1 MCILLI
7 AIDTVLDWPLLLLG
21 NRDEF
26 HPRPSLS
33 AQPWRGAGDCLGGL
47 DLVGGGSWLAQ
58 RNDGRFAA
66 VTNLRNGLPAQAPR
80 SRGML
85 VRDFVTSNQPPEQF
99 AQRVLSDIGLYG
111 GFNLVFGDRSS
122 VWLIDGSTATVQR
135 LPAGVHVVSNGPYAG
150 FWPKS
155 ERLRTQFMRTVN
167 AGWRDDASL
176 LALLADTRVADDAE
190 LPDTGVGLER
200 ERLLSPIFI
209 RGEHY
214 GTRASSLVMRH
225 EDGTLHFR
233 ERSFAAHGT
242 QSDEVTWVCPSF
254 DSEWRLDD
262 GAAD

>member
-7 AIDTVLDWPLLLLG
+7 AINSVHDWPLLLLG

-26 HPRPSLS
+26 HSRSTLA
-33 AQPWRGAGDCLGGL
+33 AQPWRGASDCLGGL
-47 DLVGGGSWLAQ
+47 DQVGGGGWLVQ

-66 VTNLRNGLPAQAPR
+66 VTNLRSGMLAQAPR

-85 VRDFVTSNQPPEQF
+85 VREFVIGNEPA
-99 AQRVLSDIGLYG
+99 AQYAERVLSSIGQYG
-111 GFNLVFGDRSS
+111 GFNLVFGDKSS
-122 VWLIDGSTATVQR
+122 VWLIDGSSSTLQHLTT
-135 LPAGVHVVSNGPYAG
+135 GVHVIGNGPYASS
-150 FWPKS
+150 WPKN
-155 ERLRTQFMRTVN
+155 ERLRSSFMRTVN

-176 LALLADTRVADDAE
+176 LRLLSDARPAEEAE
-190 LPDTGVGLER
+190 LPDTGVGIER

-233 ERSFAAHGT
+233 ELSFAAHGVPIDDV
-242 QSDEVTWVCPSF
+242 SWKCDPI
-254 DSEWRLDD
+254 DGEWRL
-262 GAAD
+262 ADEE

>member
-7 AIDTVLDWPLLLLG
+7 AIKAVHEWPLLLLG

-26 HPRPSLS
+26 HSRPTLA
-33 AQPWRGAGDCLGGL
+33 AQPWRGAPDCLGGL

-66 VTNLRNGLPAQAPR
+66 VTNLRSGIPAQAPR

-85 VRDFVTSNQPPEQF
+85 VREFVTGNEPVAQF
-99 AQRVLSDIGLYG
+99 AKRVLSNIGQYG
-111 GFNLVFGDRSS
+111 GFNLVFGDGSA
-122 VWLIDGSTATVQR
+122 VWLIDGSTASLQR
-135 LPAGVHVVSNGPYAG
+135 LATGVHVVGNGPYASS
-150 FWPKS
+150 WPKN
-155 ERLRTQFMRTVN
+155 ERLRSRFTRAVN

-176 LALLADTRVADDAE
+176 LAFLSDARTAADSE
-190 LPDTGVGLER
+190 LPDTGVGIER

-209 RGEHY
+209 RGEQY

-233 ERSFAAHGT
+233 ESSFAAQG
-242 QSDEVTWVCPSF
+242 VPSG
-254 DSEWRLDD
+254 DALWECHPIDGEWQLGDD
-262 GAAD
+262 G